1 MSVRVCEQ
9 CGKSFDAPGHVAR
22 FCSSSCR
29 ARRSEGKPPR
39 PAARRDSSAEPPAH
53 VPGTVVAATREALM
67 AAGREGS
74 PMGQAALRLA
84 ERLDDGESESGSAL
98 AALSRSLREA
108 LDVALANAA
117 AEGDTV
123 DEVSARREAKIAA
136 ARRA

>member
-1 MSVRVCEQ
+1 
-9 CGKSFDAPGHVAR
+9 
-22 FCSSSCR
+22 
-29 ARRSEGKPPR
+29 
-39 PAARRDSSAEPPAH
+39 
-53 VPGTVVAATREALM
+53 
-67 AAGREGS
+67 
-74 PMGQAALRLA
+74 MGQAALRLA